1 MGLTVPEIVA
11 VYEQRSKLQENI
23 LFPQMRIIRDLVD
36 GGIVIPLPEMR
47 GSAPDA
53 KPAVANL
60 ISQGVY
66 QMARRFAA
74 IMPTPYSPILE
85 EGSELSKK
93 LARQRQK
100 AIMSWYADN
109 KMNMKLRRRGL
120 HAGAYGRT
128 AATVS
133 WNPKSDIPL
142 WKVRDPLD
150 TYPAPVDDP
159 DDMVPS
165 DCIFTWETSAKWLLG
180 NYGDKVRDLRLGK
193 VEPDTKFEML
203 EYVSAECIQLIV
215 LGAENDPYAGSEWNS
230 GYAALGIEYQPN
242 RAEVPLAVVANR
254 VVLNE
259 LHGSYDDQVGMYFS
273 RARLQALNEIAI
285 RRGIFPDT
293 WAASHPGEKVVIV
306 TVADGELGIMGEV
319 KGGTVITQ
327 QLNPGYKTDSAIDR
341 MELQERV
348 QGNLPAELSGQ
359 SASNIRTG
367 RRGENL
373 LESSIDP
380 IIDET
385 RATFEASLVEENKI
399 AIAIQKAYYGN
410 KTVSF
415 FIPSRSK
422 GVIQE
427 TYVPNKIWLT
437 SDNFVKYS
445 PKMDIVELGQMRGLN
460 LISLETARN
469 LSRDI
474 EDGEHEHDTITKE
487 AIEEAGLQSFL
498 VQAQDPAGP
507 YQPLDVAKMLRYITE
522 DDLPFYEAIERVDQA
537 ARDRQAAQV
546 PMGSPEAMDGLAP
559 PGMGGPSQATPPPSL
574 DQLVSQLRGG

>member
-1 MGLTVPEIVA
+1 MALSVAEIVA
-11 VYEQRSKLQENI
+11 VYEQRKKLQESGI
-23 LFPQMRIIRDLVD
+23 FPQMRQIRDLVN
-36 GGIVIPLPEMR
+36 GGIVIPLPELE
-47 GSAPDA
+47 ADA

-60 ISQGVY
+60 VSQGVY
-66 QMARRFAA
+66 QMARRFAS
-74 IMPTPYSPILE
+74 IMPTPYSPILK

-100 AIMSWYADN
+100 AIMSWWGDN

-128 AATVS
+128 VATVG
-133 WNPKSDIPL
+133 WNPRSDVPL

-150 TYPAPVDDP
+150 TFPAPVDDP
-159 DDMVPS
+159 DDMVPV
-165 DCIFTWETSAKWLLG
+165 DCIFTWKTSANWLLQH
-180 NYGDKVRDLRLGK
+180 YGEKVTELRLGK
-193 VEPDTKFEML
+193 VERDTKFTML
-203 EYVSAECIQLIV
+203 EYMSAECTQLIV
-215 LGAENDPYAGSEWNS
+215 LGAEANPLSTSPYNS
-230 GYAALGIEYQPN
+230 GHAALGIEYLPN

-254 VVLNE
+254 VVLDE
-259 LHGSYDDQVGMYFS
+259 LHGSYDDQIGMYFS

-293 WAASHPGEKVVIV
+293 WVASHPGENAVIV
-306 TVADGELGIMGEV
+306 KMADGEKGIVGNI

-399 AIAIQKAYYGN
+399 AIAIQKAYYGD

-415 FIPSRSK
+415 FVPSRSK
-422 GVIQE
+422 GVVQE

-437 SDNFVKYS
+437 SDTFVKYS

-474 EDGEHEHDTITKE
+474 EDGEHEHDTILKE
-487 AIEEAGLQSFL
+487 TMEEAGLQSFL
-498 VQAQDPAGP
+498 AQAQDPNGP
-507 YQPLDVAKMLRYITE
+507 YQPEDVAKMIKYTVE
-522 DDLPFYEAIERVDQA
+522 DDLSFSDAIIRVHQSA
-537 ARDRQAAQV
+537 QDRQAAQV
-546 PMGSPEAMDGLAP
+546 PVGDPAAQPGLSM
-559 PGMGGPSQATPPPSL
+559 PGMGGASQPAAPPSL
-574 DQLVSQLRGG
+574 DQLISQLRGG